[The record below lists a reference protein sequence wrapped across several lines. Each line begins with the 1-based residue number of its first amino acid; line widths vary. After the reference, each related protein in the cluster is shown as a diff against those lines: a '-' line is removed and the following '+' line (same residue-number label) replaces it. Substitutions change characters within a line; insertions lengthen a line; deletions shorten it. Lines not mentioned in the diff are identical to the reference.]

1 MIGNQA
7 FVAVERS
14 AATHGVTEPVVEGA
28 NAGAGHVRD
37 ARRLAK
43 RQGWSSN
50 RWFDN
55 VEKAMLL
62 LSKNNYAK
70 DAPHGYVRGSEPVKY
85 VREIRDRYLAYLKL
99 TEKRK

>member
-1 MIGNQA
+1 MWFA
-7 FVAVERS
+7 L
-14 AATHGVTEPVVEGA
+14 AAY

-43 RQGWSSN
+43 RQGWSSK

-62 LSKNNYAK
+62 LSKSKYANNA
-70 DAPHGYVRGSEPVKY
+70 AHGYVRGSEPVRY
-85 VREIRDRYLAYLKL
+85 VREIRDRYQAYLKL
-99 TEKRK
+99 TDNGN